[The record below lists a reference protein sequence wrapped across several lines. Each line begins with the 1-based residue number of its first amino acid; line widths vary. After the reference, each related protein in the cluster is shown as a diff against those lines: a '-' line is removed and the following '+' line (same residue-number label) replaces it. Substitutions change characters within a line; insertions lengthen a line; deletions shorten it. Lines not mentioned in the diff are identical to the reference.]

1 MDTEED
7 QHDGGR
13 ESICSDTGGDLPGVD
28 TDLFPQL
35 TFTEKTEKLEVL
47 DNLDINLRLRTRKQT
62 FKNKRAIKSGF
73 SRPSLKIKDE
83 KTQGKI

>member
-35 TFTEKTEKLEVL
+35 TFTEK
-47 DNLDINLRLRTRKQT
+47 N
-62 FKNKRAIKSGF
+62 
-73 SRPSLKIKDE
+73 
-83 KTQGKI
+83 